1 MYEAILYMQEMMM
14 RMHVVDRQQELLESS
29 PLGRWTAKFGG
40 GIPATGMPMLTSTGL
55 LLTLAFRHIQ
65 NAHTQ
70 PLPPP
75 SPSPHPSC
83 HGLLPLHAPP
93 TPPPPPNPPTRAPP
107 YLIPPICFLIIAPA
121 LSISLF
127 VLLLP
132 LGPTPQ
138 RLNRRHCLK

>member
-75 SPSPHPSC
+75 FTLATPQLPRPFATACPSN
-83 HGLLPLHAPP
+83 
-93 TPPPPPNPPTRAPP
+93 PPPPPQTPPPAP
-107 YLIPPICFLIIAPA
+107 LH
-121 LSISLF
+121 
-127 VLLLP
+127 
-132 LGPTPQ
+132 T
-138 RLNRRHCLK
+138 